1 MKGPLIGYGCLLT
14 APPNAPDTYP
24 LTCGWLWQPYA
35 DFEIQWNYQSAAPAS
50 FPLLF
55 GGIHTPEYLAL
66 VIAAGETNT
75 HDRQTYLWLQMCGN
89 FVIPLDDLARGLS
102 ERLSP
107 PTLRQA
113 EIVWAKVVEQAKAHS
128 LILEEQ
134 TKLLFIYEQ
143 GLCEDP

>member
-1 MKGPLIGYGCLLT
+1 MKGPLIGYGCFLT
-14 APPNAPDTYP
+14 TLFTSPDTP
-24 LTCGWLWQPYA
+24 PQSRGWIWQPYA
-35 DFEIQWNYQSAAPAS
+35 DFESWWNHQSATFAS

-55 GGIHTPEYLAL
+55 GGIDTPEYLVL
-66 VIAAGETNT
+66 VVASGETDT
-75 HDRQTYLWLQMCGN
+75 HDMQIYPSLQMCGN

-134 TKLLFIYEQ
+134 AKLLFIYEQ
-143 GLCEDP
+143 DLCEDP